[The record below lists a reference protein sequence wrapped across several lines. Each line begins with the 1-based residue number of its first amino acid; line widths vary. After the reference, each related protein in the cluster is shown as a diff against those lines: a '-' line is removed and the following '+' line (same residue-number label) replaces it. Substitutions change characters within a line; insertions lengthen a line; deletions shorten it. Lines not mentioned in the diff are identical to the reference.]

1 MRATIVAVAL
11 LLTASSAAAQ
21 ESPAPTRLE
30 PVVVTPTRLEQQA
43 GDAPA
48 SVTVISREDV
58 RQSASQT
65 VDDLLRQVP
74 GFSLFR
80 RTSSVVGHPT
90 TQGLSLRGIGPSGT
104 SRALVLLDGVP
115 INDPFGGWVYWNR
128 IPLQSIEQIEVVHGG
143 GSSVWGNGALGGVV
157 HILTRRPV
165 ERAAFFEASYGSYDT
180 RNFDLL
186 LTEAKGPLRLSLEG
200 NYFDTG
206 GYPIVKES
214 RRGAIDIDATSRHS
228 TFNGRVELVDSPDL
242 SLFASGNYFDE
253 DRGNGTPLQFN
264 RTGAGAFA
272 TGGRLRAGDFGEL
285 AAAVYGHF
293 QEFRSTF
300 STQAADR
307 NSETLAL
314 DQTVPSTSAGGYL
327 QWSRRF
333 GSHLVASGGDIR
345 WVEGET
351 QEKVYVS
358 GAFART
364 RIAGGEQ
371 LIGGVFLQD
380 VYTPHPAWELVG
392 GIRGDYWESYHGTR
406 RDTPPPAGSGI
417 PASQTFSDIDRILAS
432 PRIAAL
438 FHATSSTDVRA
449 SAYQGFRVPTLNELY
464 RVFRVRNDV
473 TVANEH
479 LRPERLTGGEL
490 GVQQRWGPLEARV
503 TAFWNE
509 VRDLVANVTL
519 ATPLPDCPAGTTC
532 RQRQNL
538 DLSRIRGFESELELR
553 LTREW
558 RFVASYLFSDARVVE
573 APQQPTLEG
582 NRLAQVPEHN
592 ATLGVRY
599 THPAIATVSATARY
613 VGGQFEDDLNTLP
626 LGSYVVLDL
635 FVSRA
640 LARWAEVF
648 VGVENLFG
656 QTYSTGRT
664 SEGVVSIGAPRLVH
678 GGLRLAF

>member
-1 MRATIVAVAL
+1 MT
-11 LLTASSAAAQ
+11 
-21 ESPAPTRLE
+21 PA
-30 PVVVTPTRLEQQA
+30 
-43 GDAPA
+43 
-48 SVTVISREDV
+48 
-58 RQSASQT
+58 
-65 VDDLLRQVP
+65 
-74 GFSLFR
+74 
-80 RTSSVVGHPT
+80 
-90 TQGLSLRGIGPSGT
+90 
-104 SRALVLLDGVP
+104 
-115 INDPFGGWVYWNR
+115 
-128 IPLQSIEQIEVVHGG
+128 
-143 GSSVWGNGALGGVV
+143 
-157 HILTRRPV
+157 
-165 ERAAFFEASYGSYDT
+165 
-180 RNFDLL
+180 NFDLL

-228 TFNGRVELVDSPDL
+228 TFNGRVELVDSPNL
-242 SLFASGNYFDE
+242 SLFATGNYFDE

-264 RTGAGAFA
+264 RTGSGAFA

-307 NSETLAL
+307 NSETLVL

-345 WVEGET
+345 WVDGET
-351 QEKVYVS
+351 QEKVYNAAG
-358 GAFART
+358 GAFLRT

-371 LIGGVFLQD
+371 LLGGVFLQD

-449 SAYQGFRVPTLNELY
+449 SAYQGFRVPTINELY

-558 RFVASYLFSDARVVE
+558 RFVASYLFSDARVVQ

-648 VGVENLFG
+648 VGVENLFD